1 MVLRAGEYG
10 DTFYII
16 KKGKVEVLSPD
27 SKAVIAIL
35 EEGSYFGEISILG
48 INNSKR
54 TANIRAMTNCVFLCI
69 NDQKFL

>member
-27 SKAVIAIL
+27 NKAVIAIL

-48 INNSKR
+48 INSSKR